1 MRGTALS
8 TPSTRQQARS
18 PRLIAVMPA
27 YNEESTVTAVLDRL
41 EPLVDG
47 IVVVDDGS
55 TDRTREI
62 VFTWSRSRPNVHPI
76 FLKRN
81 RGMSAAY
88 YVAFENLRKRVESGD
103 LSPDDI
109 ILTIDADGQHEPAE
123 VKALVSRL
131 TEGELDA
138 VIARRELSTYT
149 LYKRLGNW
157 LMSLWASLWAGKRLY
172 DVESGFRVFRLGA
185 LLDALRYYRGYKYSE
200 TVEVAV
206 ILPRLGHCISNDL
219 LVPVPVFRSRTRIKD
234 VLIDV
239 VAIPAAWW
247 RVVTA
252 RSRPRDVPSWGTYLI
267 PALVPLALLFITVD
281 LLINPIFLGDDS
293 VHNYAHVWYI
303 SQQLFEHARLPLRM
317 ALLDSGRAVA
327 FPYALA
333 PYLLSAVLFRPLGDW
348 AVTLMMAIAV
358 LGTVWTAGMVRPI
371 MRSPWFLLLFVMN
384 PFFIDAVYSFQFAT
398 LWSTLFFFLFIW
410 AFERRRYLLAAP
422 LLWLTVSSHPI
433 VGAFAV
439 GLYGLWLLALDRA
452 RVRPLVLLSIP
463 VGLALIPIFWMT
475 LLTSS
480 IRENSLRT
488 VVFSVLDVLPRRGA
502 VMMAPFIFVLIAPL
516 VRRFYLPTFAVFA
529 GFLTLGLLMT
539 TGPLR
544 VSHGSYYGAVHF
556 SSDIY
561 ADFFDSPQ
569 FVPGAT
575 YRVLEPNERED
586 GMYRFIQHGAV
597 LSNEFYSESVFRR
610 SWTEAQYGCYL
621 AFKGVDYVVIEKAYL
636 RQWPVN
642 EQDLLGSL
650 VGAGRAGVSYTD
662 PTGKFNV
669 YDVRR
674 FASERT
680 APAALS
686 ECEMY

>member
-1 MRGTALS
+1 MRDVALS
-8 TPSTRQQARS
+8 IQALPEQTR
-18 PRLIAVMPA
+18 PWRLIAVMPA
-27 YNEESTVTAVLDRL
+27 YNEEATITSVLERL
-41 EPLVDG
+41 EPLVDE

-55 TDRTREI
+55 TDCTREVI
-62 VFTWSRSRPNVHPI
+62 FTWSRSRPNVHTI

-88 YVAFENLRKRVESGD
+88 YIAFESLRKRVESGD

-123 VKALVSRL
+123 VEALVARL
-131 TEGELDA
+131 REGELDA
-138 VIARRELSTYT
+138 VIARRDLSTYT

-157 LMSLWASLWAGKRLY
+157 LMSLWASLWAGRRLY

-185 LLDALRYYRGYKYSE
+185 LLNALRYYRGYKYSE

-206 ILPRLGHCISNDL
+206 ILPRLGYRVSNDL

-234 VLIDV
+234 LLIDV
-239 VAIPAAWW
+239 AAIPAAWW
-247 RVVTA
+247 RVVTS
-252 RSRPRDVPSWGTYLI
+252 RSRPRDVPSWATYLI

-303 SQQLFEHARLPLRM
+303 SQQLFDHARLPLRM
-317 ALLDSGRAVA
+317 ALLDSGRAVT
-327 FPYALA
+327 FPYALV

-348 AVTLMMAIAV
+348 AVTLMMAVAV
-358 LGTVWTAGMVRPI
+358 LGSVWTAGLVRPVL
-371 MRSPWFLLLFVMN
+371 RSPWFLLLFIMN

-398 LWSTLFFFLFIW
+398 LWSAIFFFLFIW
-410 AFERRRYLLAAP
+410 GFERRRYLLAAP

-463 VGLALIPIFWMT
+463 VGLALIPIFWMM

-480 IRENSLRT
+480 VRENSLPT
-488 VVFSVLDVLPRRGA
+488 VVLSVLDVLPRRGT

-529 GFLTLGLLMT
+529 GFLAVGLLMT

-556 SSDIY
+556 STDIY
-561 ADFFDSPQ
+561 ADFFKSPQ

-586 GMYRFIQHGAV
+586 GMYHFIRHGAV

-621 AFKGVDYVVIEKAYL
+621 AFKGVDYVVVEKAYL

-642 EQDLLGSL
+642 EQDLLESL
-650 VGAGRAGVSYTD
+650 GGAGQAEVSYTD
-662 PTGKFNV
+662 PEGKFTV
-669 YDVRR
+669 YDVQR
-674 FASERT
+674 FASEQ
-680 APAALS
+680 AKPAALS
-686 ECEMY
+686 ECGLY